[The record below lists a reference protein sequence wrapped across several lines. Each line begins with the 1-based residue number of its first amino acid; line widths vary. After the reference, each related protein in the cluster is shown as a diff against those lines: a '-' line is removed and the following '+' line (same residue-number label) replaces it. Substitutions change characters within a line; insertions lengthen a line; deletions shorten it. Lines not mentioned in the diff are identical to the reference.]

1 MIAIWREI
9 RAFEITEQR
18 HCVKSVQIRVFCG
31 LYFPV
36 FGMNTGKYG
45 PEKTL
50 YLDTFHA
57 VIGANEWLTEMELEG
72 IRRKILTPGDA
83 EENQEINNI
92 PVI

>member
-9 RAFEITEQR
+9 GAFEITEQR
-18 HCVKSVQIRVFCG
+18 NCAKSVQIRAFCG

-36 FGMNTGKYG
+36 FGLNTGKYG

-83 EENQEINNI
+83 EENQKINNI